1 MLIHP
6 LTLVKAEYVYKTDLK
21 MLDMTQYCL
30 VSKKVIT
37 EVLFLELRFPLYV
50 ILFVIWWQFRHVI
63 KMSSDSENI
72 LNKNEF
78 FADTA
83 GTSKEPL
90 SSINN
95 KILLKGAITKVKLI
109 VGKNNALMKGLI
121 KLGTKLSI
129 NPMMNTSSLN

>member
-72 LNKNEF
+72 LNKNDF

-95 KILLKGAITKVKLI
+95 KILLKGAITKVKQL
-109 VGKNNALMKGLI
+109 GKTMR
-121 KLGTKLSI
+121 S
-129 NPMMNTSSLN
+129 